1 MPQSPHDWLFRIV
14 FGQPEH
20 ARGELR
26 TIVPAV
32 LAEALDWSTLTLRPD
47 SLVDAALS
55 RQYTD
60 LQYSA
65 RLCDGSEVL
74 VCFLFEHQSTPPTER
89 LMGLRLL
96 GYQVRIWESLQRDHP
111 TAEQLP
117 MIIPIVMYHGERPWP
132 EPRSFDALLDIPE
145 SVRPTVEPYL
155 VRFEYLLH
163 DLSKISDEELRKG
176 ARRTALAKLVSM
188 CFKYARTSTDF
199 IEILSDWMDVAREV
213 ARAPNGLAAL
223 APVLR
228 YILQV
233 NQQVERGA
241 LEALLVREIGPE
253 AKDTIVTVG
262 QQLIEQG
269 RQQGIEQGIEQGIKQ
284 GIEQERQ
291 RFQKLLLRLLRQR
304 FGNAVDPL
312 VEQRIASASIEEI
325 ETWYMRVASVATLAE
340 VFTG

>member
-1 MPQSPHDWLFRIV
+1 
-14 FGQPEH
+14 
-20 ARGELR
+20 
-26 TIVPAV
+26 
-32 LAEALDWSTLTLRPD
+32 
-47 SLVDAALS
+47 
-55 RQYTD
+55 
-60 LQYSA
+60 
-65 RLCDGSEVL
+65 
-74 VCFLFEHQSTPPTER
+74 
-89 LMGLRLL
+89 MGLRLL
-96 GYQVRIWESLQRDHP
+96 GYQVRIWESLHRDHP
-111 TAEQLP
+111 EAKKLP

-132 EPRSFDALLDIPE
+132 EPRSFDALLDIPD
-145 SVRPTVEPYL
+145 SVQPAVEPYL

-269 RQQGIEQGIEQGIKQ
+269 RQQGIEQGTK
-284 GIEQERQ
+284 QERQ

-312 VEQRIASASIEEI
+312 IEQRIASASVEEI
-325 ETWYMRVASVATLAE
+325 ENWYMRVASVATLAE